1 MDIYPLKP
9 RSFSYYIIKTDFRG
23 YRLPAKIDPFLYRP
37 LGQFLVMPSLPK
49 DCGKLLSGRQSFS
62 GSGLPPQD
70 GHTGRVSA
78 GERGSILLSR
88 PLPRQPNCV
97 EGLGARPDVELLL
110 DGLPATKRWR
120 GGHSSKVCSWWWP
133 LICSQPRRRRATRL
147 RVKAQ
152 PSGQQRRRPR
162 TPFSPWG
169 VVCVNF
175 PALSEGV
182 LQVKTMSWLLRT
194 SGSGTQCC
202 ILVGGIV

>member
-1 MDIYPLKP
+1 MAM
-9 RSFSYYIIKTDFRG
+9 RTDDLRWWG
-23 YRLPAKIDPFLYRP
+23 CGPSVEAAMTVELPATSSNNLDNSP
-37 LGQFLVMPSLPK
+37 LVAAPGHHKMATLGGLV
-49 DCGKLLSGRQSFS
+49 
-62 GSGLPPQD
+62 
-70 GHTGRVSA
+70 

-97 EGLGARPDVELLL
+97 EGLGARLDVELLL
-110 DGLPATKRWR
+110 DGRPATKRWH

-152 PSGQQRRRPR
+152 PSGQQRLR

-194 SGSGTQCC
+194 SGSGTRCC
-202 ILVGGIV
+202 ILLGGVV

>member
-1 MDIYPLKP
+1 MAAGGFGISNGDADGPEVVVMWAIRRGDNDGGAVSGCCRPATSSNNLDNNPLVATPGHHKMATLGGLVWG
-9 RSFSYYIIKTDFRG
+9 RGDLFFS
-23 YRLPAKIDPFLYRP
+23 LALS
-37 LGQFLVMPSLPK
+37 LGNPTAWK
-49 DCGKLLSGRQSFS
+49 DWEHGQMLSSCLMACR
-62 GSGLPPQD
+62 
-70 GHTGRVSA
+70 RRSA
-78 GERGSILLSR
+78 GA
-88 PLPRQPNCV
+88 V
-97 EGLGARPDVELLL
+97 
-110 DGLPATKRWR
+110 ATHR
-120 GGHSSKVCSWWWP
+120 
-133 LICSQPRRRRATRL
+133 SQPRRRRATRL

>member
-1 MDIYPLKP
+1 MWAIRRGDNDGGAVSGCCRPATSSNNLDNNPLVATPGHHKMATLGGLVWG
-9 RSFSYYIIKTDFRG
+9 RGDLFFS
-23 YRLPAKIDPFLYRP
+23 LA
-37 LGQFLVMPSLPK
+37 
-49 DCGKLLSGRQSFS
+49 
-62 GSGLPPQD
+62 
-70 GHTGRVSA
+70 
-78 GERGSILLSR
+78 
-88 PLPRQPNCV
+88 LPRQPNCV